1 MYFSVELIFPALVT
15 WKSLIIVMIHIMEEM
30 SVKWWCVW
38 GRGGGR
44 KCNTATMFKKS
55 QMTFIHLY
63 KNNIKTNIS
72 KNR

>member
-30 SVKWWCVW
+30 SVKWWL
-38 GRGGGR
+38 GGER

-55 QMTFIHLY
+55 QMRFIHLY

>member
-38 GRGGGR
+38 GRGGEE
-44 KCNTATMFKKS
+44 NATLQPCLKKV
-55 QMTFIHLY
+55 
-63 KNNIKTNIS
+63 K
-72 KNR
+72 

>member
-30 SVKWWCVW
+30 SVKWWYVGW
-38 GRGGGR
+38 GE
-44 KCNTATMFKKS
+44 CNTATMFKKS
-55 QMTFIHLY
+55 QMRFIHLY
-63 KNNIKTNIS
+63 KNSIKTNIS